1 MKEILKII
9 EVDKTEYGILINALN
24 EFRNKLIREE
34 QDTIVV
40 DDLLLKVLD
49 APEKKRDLLKSS
61 ECR

>member
-1 MKEILKII
+1 MKEIVRIL
-9 EVDKTEYGILINALN
+9 ELNSFDYGIIINALN

>member
-1 MKEILKII
+1 MKEIVRIL
-9 EVDKTEYGILINALN
+9 ELNSFDYGIIINALN

-49 APEKKRDLLKSS
+49 APEKKRDLLKS
-61 ECR
+61 